1 MRLVVNQYFLALSLD
16 LNLKFEF
23 LAGTPLGSSLFPLK
37 QSRLI
42 STEWLQAR
50 LVMLVTTIMKL
61 CWWIEVFKAKKT
73 KRIHGL
79 CARFGEWVGGLL

>member
-1 MRLVVNQYFLALSLD
+1 MTLVLNQYFLALSLD

-42 STEWLQAR
+42 STQWLQAR
-50 LVMLVTTIMKL
+50 LVITTIMKL